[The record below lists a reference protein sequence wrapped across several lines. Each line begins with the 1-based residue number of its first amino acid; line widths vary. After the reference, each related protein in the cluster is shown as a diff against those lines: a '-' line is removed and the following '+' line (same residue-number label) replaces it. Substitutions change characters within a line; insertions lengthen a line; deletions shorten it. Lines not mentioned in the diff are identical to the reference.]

1 VAFRIPNFLR
11 DILAEN
17 VMQTAFVP
25 TYIKARERDI
35 HPERFLRIIFS
46 IFLGASIILTILGII
61 FTPQI
66 VSLIAYGFR
75 RIPDK
80 FALTVKITRLTF
92 PFLILVSLSA
102 FFQAVLNSYKRF
114 FAPAIS
120 PALFNISIVLLGLAA
135 YLVLP
140 QNYYIWAIA
149 AGVILGGVIQLVFLF
164 FQTVLLGIRPKFT
177 TVLKHP
183 LLRQFGKLLVPVFL
197 STGFTR
203 ITLFVNTLIASFL
216 REGSIAYLNYAFR
229 IMHLPVGLFAVG
241 VQTVSMPSITE
252 AVTGD
257 KDVGEPVW
265 KGITY
270 NILFTLPA
278 SLFILFD
285 AHLLVKFLF
294 ERGAF
299 KNLDTLFTSQALV
312 FYALTI
318 LPTGISK
325 VFLNYYYA
333 TSRIRIP
340 NITMTIAALVN
351 VLIAVTLSR
360 TLSFPA
366 LALAT
371 ASGVALQAIILTFL
385 VSRELPS
392 PRNFPMTVGKIVFQ
406 NLLPTFLI
414 IIFKARNPYIELL
427 VDSILFGVLWYTMG
441 VVFNFLPSPLRK

>member
-1 VAFRIPNFLR
+1 MR

-25 TYIKARERDI
+25 TYIKAREKDI
-35 HPERFLRIIFS
+35 HPEKFLRIIFT
-46 IFLGASIILTILGII
+46 IFLCASVVLTILGII

-80 FALTVKITRLTF
+80 FTLTVKVTRLTF
-92 PFLILVSLSA
+92 PFLILVSVSA
-102 FFQAVLNSYKRF
+102 FFQAVLNAFKRF

-120 PALFNISIVLLGLAA
+120 PTLFNISIVSLGIAA
-135 YLVLP
+135 YFILP

-149 AGVILGGVIQLVFLF
+149 AGVILGGIIQLSFLL
-164 FQTVLLGIRPKFT
+164 FQIALLGIKPKIT
-177 TVLKHP
+177 LTLKHP

-197 STGFTR
+197 STAFTR

-216 REGSIAYLNYAFR
+216 REGSVAYLNYAFR
-229 IMHLPVGLFAVG
+229 IMHLPIGLFAVG

-257 KDVGEPVW
+257 RDVGEPVW
-265 KGITY
+265 KSITY

-340 NITMTIAALVN
+340 NITMAVAALVN
-351 VLIAVTLSR
+351 VLIALTLSK

-371 ASGVALQAIILTFL
+371 ASGVTLQAVILTLL

-392 PRNFPMTVGKIVFQ
+392 PGDFPVTMVKIIFQ
-406 NLLPTFLI
+406 NLFPTFLI
-414 IIFKARNPYIELL
+414 IVFRTSNPYVELL
-427 VDSILFGVLWYTMG
+427 VDSVLFGFTWYIMG
-441 VVFNFLPSPLRK
+441 IIFNFLPSPLRK